1 LPCSV
6 FFRTAKVRTQSET
19 GKFLKKKIIGKPV
32 NRAFFSAFNDRYLP
46 QFQLKAE
53 FSSQMK
59 DFSYITNSHP
69 AFIESL
75 YQEFLKNP
83 SGVDPDLRKFFEGFD
98 FAVANGSAV
107 AVNGQPVAGTTAI
120 DWMKEVRVYRLILG
134 YRNKGHLLAKTN
146 PIRTRKDRGANLELS
161 FFGLSDADLDTVYQA
176 GNLIGLGA
184 TSLRNILSHLQQSY
198 AGHVGIEFKYISD
211 QKKIDWLTTEM
222 EQRFTNPVTIEK
234 QKRIL
239 EKLNEGVIFEKFLH
253 TKYIGQKRFSLEG
266 GETTIAALDA
276 IINVSANNDVQE
288 VVIGMA
294 HRGRLNILANIM
306 GKTYEQIF
314 SEFEGTAAIDQT
326 MGSGDV
332 KYHMGYGSEV
342 QTVDHKAIHLKLMPN
357 PSHLE
362 AVDPVVVG
370 FARAKADVLY
380 ESDFDKLLPILIH
393 GDASVAGQ
401 GIVYEVL
408 QMSNLRG
415 YYTGGTIHF
424 VINNQIGFTTD
435 FDDARSADYCTSAAA
450 MIQAPVLHVNGDDAE
465 AVVKCAEIA
474 TRYRQEFNSDI
485 FIDMVCYLRHGH
497 NEGDDP
503 KYTQPQLYAL
513 IDKHQNPREIYTQ
526 FLIENGEADAQQLAK
541 DMEKKFWGDLQERL
555 DEVKQHP
562 LPYKYQQPEL
572 VWKSLRKAT
581 EEDFDQSPVTAIKE
595 EEIRR
600 VFDSLMKWPEDFK
613 PLKKVEKLLQD
624 KIKLLQTEQKI
635 DWATAELMAYGSLLV
650 DGKLVRMSGQDV
662 KRGTFSHRHAV
673 LRDENTNL
681 EYNRLNHFQ
690 EKQEKFRI
698 YNSLL
703 SEYGVLGFE
712 YGYAMANPNALV
724 IWEAQFGD
732 FCNGAQTMI
741 DQFIAAG
748 EQKWQ
753 RQNGV
758 VMLLP
763 HGYEGQGPEHSS
775 ARMERFLQMCAELN
789 LVVTNITSAANLF
802 HVFRRQLTWHFRK
815 PLINFSPKAN
825 LRNPGTYSHISEF
838 ASSGFK
844 EVIDDN
850 FVTAAAQVKKVLL
863 CSGKLYFELAEKQQ
877 KENRTDIAIVRLEQ
891 LYPLPAKQLDALYK
905 KYNKATWF
913 WVQEEPLNM
922 GAAGFL
928 QMNLKSI
935 NFGVISRNASAAT
948 ATGYAKVHAQEQAEI
963 IDTAFGI

>member
-1 LPCSV
+1 
-6 FFRTAKVRTQSET
+6 
-19 GKFLKKKIIGKPV
+19 
-32 NRAFFSAFNDRYLP
+32 
-46 QFQLKAE
+46 
-53 FSSQMK
+53 MK

-69 AFIESL
+69 AYIESL
-75 YQEFLKNP
+75 YQDFVKDP
-83 SGVDPDLRKFFEGFD
+83 ASVDPDLKKFFEGFD
-98 FAVANGSAV
+98 FAVSNGLNTTIAV
-107 AVNGQPVAGTTAI
+107 PAAGAAQAGSGI
-120 DWMKEVRVYRLILG
+120 DWMKEIRVYRLILG

-146 PIRTRKDRGANLELS
+146 PIRPRRDRGANLDLA
-161 FFGLSDADLDTVYQA
+161 FFGLGEADMDTIYQA
-176 GNLIGLGA
+176 GNILGLGA
-184 TSLRNILSHLQQSY
+184 TTLKNILTHLQQIY
-198 AGHVGIEFKYISD
+198 ANHVGIEFKYIGD
-211 QKKIDWLTTEM
+211 QKKIDWLTEEM
-222 EQRFTNPVTIEK
+222 EKKFAEPVPLSQK
-234 QKRIL
+234 KRIL
-239 EKLNEGVIFEKFLH
+239 EKLNQGVLFEKFLH

-276 IINVSANNDVQE
+276 IINMAANNDVHE

-314 SEFEGTAAIDQT
+314 SEFEGTATMDQT

-342 QTVDHKAIHLKLMPN
+342 QTADDKTMHLKLMPN

-380 ESDFDKLLPILIH
+380 QSDFDKILPILIH

-435 FDDARSADYCTSAAA
+435 FDDARSADYCTSVAA
-450 MIQAPVLHVNGDDAE
+450 MVQAPVLHVNGDDAE

-474 TRYRQEFNSDI
+474 TRFRQEFNSDI
-485 FIDMVCYLRHGH
+485 FIDMVCYRKHGH

-513 IDKHQNPREIYTQ
+513 IDKHHNPRESYTN
-526 FLIENGEADAQQLAK
+526 FLIENGEADARELAK
-541 DMEKKFWGDLQERL
+541 EMEKKFWADLQERL
-555 DEVKQHP
+555 DEVKQNP
-562 LPYKYQQPEL
+562 LPYHYQQPEL
-572 VWKSLRKAT
+572 AWKSLRKAKP
-581 EEDFDQSPVTAIKE
+581 EDFESSPSTAIGE
-595 EEIRR
+595 EEA
-600 VFDSLMKWPEDFK
+600 FNLFHSLMKWPEGFQ

-624 KIKLLQTEQKI
+624 KIKILEAEQKV
-635 DWATAELMAYGSLLV
+635 DWATAELMAYGSILL
-650 DGKLVRMSGQDV
+650 DGNIVRMSGQDV
-662 KRGTFSHRHAV
+662 QRGTFSHRHAI
-673 LRDENTNL
+673 LRDENTNKG
-681 EYNRLNHFQ
+681 YNRLNHFR
-690 EKQEKFRI
+690 ENQEKFRI

-712 YGYAMANPNALV
+712 YGYALANPNALV

-732 FCNGAQTMI
+732 FSNGAQTMI

-753 RQNGV
+753 RQNGM

-775 ARMERFLQMCAELN
+775 ARMERFLQMCAEFN
-789 LVVTNITSAANLF
+789 IVITNITTAANLF
-802 HVFRRQLTWHFRK
+802 HALRRQLTWSFRK

-825 LRNPGTYSHISEF
+825 LRNPVTFSHISEF
-838 ASSGFK
+838 TRGGFK
-844 EVIDDN
+844 ELIDDS
-850 FVTAAAQVKKVLL
+850 FVTDAADVKKVLL
-863 CSGKLYFELAEKQQ
+863 CTGKLYFELAEKQA
-877 KENRTDIAIVRLEQ
+877 KENRKDIAIVRLEQ
-891 LYPLPAKQLDALYK
+891 VYPLPQKQLDVLHR
-905 KYNKATWF
+905 KYSKATWF

-922 GAAGFL
+922 GAASFL

-935 NFGVISRNASAAT
+935 NFGVISRNASAST
-948 ATGYAKVHAQEQAEI
+948 ATGYHKVHVQEQLEI
-963 IDTAFGI
+963 IETAFNI

>member
-1 LPCSV
+1 
-6 FFRTAKVRTQSET
+6 
-19 GKFLKKKIIGKPV
+19 
-32 NRAFFSAFNDRYLP
+32 
-46 QFQLKAE
+46 
-53 FSSQMK
+53 MK

-75 YQEFLKNP
+75 YQEFLQHP
-83 SGVDPDLRKFFEGFD
+83 DSIDPEMKKFFEGFD
-98 FAVANGSAV
+98 FAVANSVGSPNLPV
-107 AVNGQPVAGTTAI
+107 QGNGNV
-120 DWMKEVRVYRLILG
+120 DWQNEIKVYQLILG
-134 YRNKGHLLAKTN
+134 YRNKGHLIATTN

-161 FFGLSDADLDTVYQA
+161 FFGLSEADLNTTYMA

-184 TSLRNILSHLQQSY
+184 AKLKDILVHLQNAY
-198 AGHVGIEFKYISD
+198 AKNVGIEFKYIGD
-211 QKKIDWLTTEM
+211 QKKIDWLTKEI
-222 EQRFTNPVTIEK
+222 EHKFSDKPSIEK
-234 QKRIL
+234 RRRIL
-239 EKLNEGVIFEKFLH
+239 EKLNQGVIFEKFLH

-276 IINVSANNDVQE
+276 IINSAAQKGVEE

-294 HRGRLNILANIM
+294 HRGRLNVLANIM

-332 KYHMGYGSEV
+332 KYHMGFGSEV
-342 QTVDHKAIHLKLMPN
+342 VTPEGKNIYLKLMPN

-370 FARAKADVLY
+370 FARAKADALQHS
-380 ESDFDKLLPILIH
+380 EFNKILPILIH

-408 QMSNLRG
+408 QMSNLHG

-435 FDDARSADYCTSAAA
+435 FDDARSAVYATSVAA
-450 MIQAPVLHVNGDDAE
+450 MVQAPVFHVNGDDAE

-485 FIDMVCYLRHGH
+485 FIDMVCYRKHGH

-513 IDKHQNPREIYTQ
+513 IDKHKNPREIYTDY
-526 FLIENGEADAQQLAK
+526 LLSNGEADAKDLAK
-541 DMEKKFWGDLQERL
+541 EMEQKFWADLQARL
-555 DEVKQHP
+555 DEIKQNP
-562 LPYKYQQPEL
+562 LPYKYQAPEL
-572 VWKSLRKAT
+572 VWKSMGKAAPESFHT
-581 EEDFDQSPVTAIKE
+581 SPDTAIPKKTFE
-595 EEIRR
+595 LL
-600 VFDSLMKWPEDFK
+600 FNGLMKWPNDFK
-613 PLKKVEKLLQD
+613 PLKKIEKLLSD
-624 KIKLLQTEQKI
+624 KVKLLESDGKV
-635 DWATAELMAYGSLLV
+635 DWATAELMAYGSLLIE
-650 DGKLVRMSGQDV
+650 GKIVRMSGQDV
-662 KRGTFSHRHAV
+662 QRGTFSHRHAI
-673 LRDENTNL
+673 LRDESTNKGH
-681 EYNRLNHFQ
+681 NRLNHFLDN
-690 EKQEKFRI
+690 QEKFRI

-753 RQNGV
+753 RQNGL

-789 LVVTNITSAANLF
+789 MVITNITSAANFF
-802 HVFRRQLTWHFRK
+802 HLLRRQLAWNFRK
-815 PLINFSPKAN
+815 PLINFSPKVN
-825 LRNPGTYSHISEF
+825 LRSTATYSAVEDF
-838 ASSGFK
+838 TKGGFK
-844 EVIDDN
+844 EVIDDA
-850 FVTAAAQVKKVLL
+850 FVAKAADVTKILL
-863 CSGKLYFELAEKQQ
+863 CTGKLYFELAERQIKD
-877 KENRTDIAIVRLEQ
+877 NRKDIAIVRLEQ
-891 LYPLPAKQLDALYK
+891 IYPLPVNQLEALKGKYK
-905 KYNKATWF
+905 KAVWH
-913 WVQEEPLNM
+913 WVQEEPANM

-928 QMNLKSI
+928 QMNLTTIPFS
-935 NFGVISRNASAAT
+935 VISRSASAAT
-948 ATGYAKVHAQEQAEI
+948 ATGYAKIHAKEQAQI
-963 IDTAFGI
+963 IETAFTI